1 MEFDARWGFQP
12 WMRSEFELRGKKIS
26 TEIRTQREE
35 VATWG
40 FELRGKRRSG
50 MERNRPVNSLG
61 RGFLQP
67 PVVVVDPIAMKP
79 EPPTEMFRHSLILLI
94 GGSAEGRLERE

>member
-1 MEFDARWGFQP
+1 MLPYSLVFSLF
-12 WMRSEFELRGKKIS
+12 RGVFPP
-26 TEIRTQREE
+26 R
-35 VATWG
+35 

-50 MERNRPVNSLG
+50 MERNRPANSLG

-67 PVVVVDPIAMKP
+67 LIVLVDPIAMKP
-79 EPPTEMFRHSLILLI
+79 EPPTEMFRHSLILLV